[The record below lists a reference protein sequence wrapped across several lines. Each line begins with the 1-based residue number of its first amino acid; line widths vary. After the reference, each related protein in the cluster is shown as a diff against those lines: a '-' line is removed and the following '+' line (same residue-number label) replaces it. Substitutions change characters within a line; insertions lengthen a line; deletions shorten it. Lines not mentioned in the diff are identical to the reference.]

1 MHQIV
6 ECVPNFSEGR
16 NKETIAAI
24 ADAIRSTEGCT
35 LLDIDP
41 GASTNRTVY
50 TFVASPEAVVE
61 GAMNA
66 ATAARAHIDM
76 TRHSGEHP
84 RFGAMDVC
92 PFIPVANVTM
102 AECAAIAAAFGQR
115 LAETLGVPVFL
126 YGHAAR
132 AAYRRSLSDVRHG
145 EYEGLADRLKDEK
158 WQPDFGPAAFVPA
171 WGATATGAR
180 NFLIAYNVN
189 ILGTANQAHRIA
201 LNLREGGRGPM
212 APGRLKMV
220 KGMGWQVDE
229 YNMAQVTVNLEDYT
243 VTPLHVLYE
252 EVKKDAAQL
261 NIGVAGSEIVG
272 LVPLEAVL
280 MAADHYI
287 EKENLFIIDEDQKIR
302 LVIERLGL
310 NAISPFDPAKRI
322 IDYVV
327 AEPVVEPLAGMS
339 TRHFVEAV
347 AERSP
352 APGGGSVSALVAA
365 LGAALGA
372 MVSKLTYGVRKF
384 EDLDAT
390 MRTIIP
396 PLHHLTAAL
405 IPLID
410 ADTTAFEEYMTA
422 MRLPKDS
429 PEEQSIRSTAME
441 AGLKT
446 AIRVP
451 LRTME
456 LGDQVWE
463 PLREA
468 AGTVNIASASDVQVG
483 ARCLETGIWGAWQN
497 VLINMAGITDAGYKE
512 KTLEKAAALARRAQH
527 QRDAVLEII
536 RQRLDSPSDSPREKR
551 P

>member
-1 MHQIV
+1 
-6 ECVPNFSEGR
+6 
-16 NKETIAAI
+16 
-24 ADAIRSTEGCT
+24 
-35 LLDIDP
+35 
-41 GASTNRTVY
+41 
-50 TFVASPEAVVE
+50 
-61 GAMNA
+61 
-66 ATAARAHIDM
+66 
-76 TRHSGEHP
+76 
-84 RFGAMDVC
+84 
-92 PFIPVANVTM
+92 
-102 AECAAIAAAFGQR
+102 
-115 LAETLGVPVFL
+115 LGVPVFL
-126 YGHAAR
+126 YGHAAK

-201 LNLREGGRGPM
+201 LNLREGGRGPIGTRAPEDGQGHGM
-212 APGRLKMV
+212 AGGRVQHGAGDGQSRRLHR
-220 KGMGWQVDE
+220 D
-229 YNMAQVTVNLEDYT
+229 A
-243 VTPLHVLYE
+243 LHVLYE

-347 AERSP
+347 AERSA

-468 AGTVNIASASDVQVG
+468 P
-483 ARCLETGIWGAWQN
+483 AR
-497 VLINMAGITDAGYKE
+497 
-512 KTLEKAAALARRAQH
+512 
-527 QRDAVLEII
+527 
-536 RQRLDSPSDSPREKR
+536 
-551 P
+551 